1 MATTGLFNSGAM
13 QAMNQ
18 QKLHQEKGATA
29 TAQLSSGKAATT
41 ASVKPSDQALASQME
56 SLNKVIAQAAV
67 NAKNMS
73 AVIQVATGA
82 LANIRDTLST
92 MDALAAQANSEDIG
106 AKERLQI
113 HNVMSNLRAGA
124 ETIATTTNWKGV
136 KLLTGGAGTAT
147 VAAAVA
153 MSATNVV
160 SGTHANSFAAGAN
173 ALSQGFI
180 SGVASAASVTSNG
193 PAASNAFDFSVTIG
207 DQTFKAT
214 AVTPTANGVLKLVS
228 TTNSNNIFAMTF
240 AADVTDIDTTA
251 ELAQVQT
258 AFTEALKLQGGI
270 QPAQVTSLAT
280 AANGGFTSA
289 SVSTTTDA
297 GTYAISYAANSNSL
311 VVQDSTGKTFSETV
325 VAGAQTVNFDNGF
338 SVVLGA
344 GFALATPITQII
356 VDVAQGS
363 AVTLSSQTGSLSTD
377 TTTATFSGAT
387 MALLGS
393 SGLKLNA
400 ISLATKADAALASTA
415 IKDAMSTINTLY
427 AQLGAQQANLE
438 AIQGNLS
445 TTSENLNAAA
455 SNYRDADIAK
465 AITDQKLA
473 EVMSEIANIA
483 QGKALQQSAQLLKLA
498 QQA

>member
-29 TAQLSSGKAATT
+29 TAQLSSGRAATT

-56 SLNKVIAQAAV
+56 SLNKVIAQAGV

-106 AKERLQI
+106 PKERLQI

-124 ETIATTTNWKGV
+124 ETIATTTNWNGV

-147 VAAAVA
+147 VAAAVV
-153 MSATNVV
+153 MSGTNGV
-160 SGTHANSFAAGAN
+160 SATHANSFAAGAD
-173 ALSQGFI
+173 AASQGFI
-180 SGVASAASVTSNG
+180 SGVASAASVSNNG
-193 PAASNAFDFSVTIG
+193 TNAFDFSVTVG

-214 AVTPTANGVLKLVS
+214 SVTPTAAGVLKLVS
-228 TTNSNNIFAMTF
+228 TTNSDNILAMTF

-251 ELAQVQT
+251 ELAQLQT
-258 AFTEALKLQGGI
+258 AFTEALKLQGGV
-270 QPAQVTSLAT
+270 QPAQFTSLAT

-289 SVSTTTDA
+289 SVSTTTEA
-297 GTYAISYAANSNSL
+297 GTYAITYAANSNTL
-311 VVQDSTGKTFSETV
+311 EIQDSAGRVFSETV
-325 VAGAQTVNFDNGF
+325 TAPGVAQTVNFDNGF

-363 AVTLSSQTGSLSTD
+363 AVTLTSQTGSLSSD

-393 SGLKLNA
+393 AGLKLDA
-400 ISLATKADAALASTA
+400 ISLATKEDAALASTA
-415 IKDAMSTINTLY
+415 IKDAMASINTLY

>member
-29 TAQLSSGKAATT
+29 TAQLSSGRAASK

-56 SLNKVIAQAAV
+56 SLNQVIAQAGV

-106 AKERLQI
+106 PKERLQI
-113 HNVMSNLRAGA
+113 HNVMSNLRSGA
-124 ETIATTTNWKGV
+124 ETIATTTNWNGV
-136 KLLTGGAGTAT
+136 KLLTGGAGTIST
-147 VAAAVA
+147 AAAVA
-153 MSATNVV
+153 MSGTNVV

-173 ALSQGFI
+173 AASQGFI
-180 SGVASAASVTSNG
+180 SGVASASSVSNNG
-193 PAASNAFDFSVTIG
+193 TNAFDFSVTIG
-207 DQTFKAT
+207 DQTFEAKS
-214 AVTPTANGVLKLVS
+214 VTPVAAAVLKLVS
-228 TTNSNNIFAMTF
+228 TTNSDNIFAMTF

-251 ELAQVQT
+251 ELAQVQL
-258 AFTEALKLQGGI
+258 AFKEALKLQGGI

-289 SVSTTTDA
+289 SVSTTTES
-297 GTYAISYAANSNSL
+297 GTYAISYAANSNKL
-311 VVQDSTGKTFSETV
+311 EVQDSAGRVFSETV

-338 SVVLGA
+338 SIALAA

-356 VDVAQGS
+356 VDVDQGA
-363 AVTLSSQTGSLSTD
+363 AVTLTSQTGALSTD

-400 ISLATKADAALASTA
+400 ISLATKADAALASTS
-415 IKDAMSTINTLY
+415 IKEAMSSINTLY

-455 SNYRDADIAK
+455 SNYRDAHIAK